1 MRKIK
6 YLKLKLIFIAVFA
19 LSIQNSATAQTN
31 TGTTIGQFLL
41 IEPSARLA
49 GMGNV
54 GAAMFDEISAL
65 YFNPASS
72 GLLQNSGVI
81 FSHANWLAGISYD
94 YSIIAIKTKNIG
106 TFFLSI
112 TYLNSGEIDVRT
124 VEKPLGTG
132 EKYRVTN
139 FALGIG
145 YGFKITD
152 KFSTGLQINYIQETI
167 WHSSLWAVALNIGI
181 IYELGNNLFLGTSIS
196 NFGTRG
202 KYEGWDLRV
211 RYDPDPRKYGDNS
224 NLPAELFTEKFS
236 LPLLFRIGLSYQLNV
251 SSSIGTKFSIEAH
264 HPSDNTESL
273 SFGGEIKFFDV
284 FSARAGYQKLFQK
297 DSEVGLTAGAGL
309 QYPIAKYVFKLD
321 YAWADHGRLGSTQKF
336 SIGIEF

>member
-1 MRKIK
+1 MKK
-6 YLKLKLIFIAVFA
+6 FKNFKLKLIIIVVLA
-19 LSIQNSATAQTN
+19 LFCQNFMMAQTN

-41 IEPSARLA
+41 IEPSARLT

-54 GAAMFDEISAL
+54 GAAMFDEITSI

-72 GLLQNSGVI
+72 GLFRNSGAI
-81 FSHANWLAGISYD
+81 FSHANWFAGISYD
-94 YSIIAIKTKNIG
+94 YSVIAIKTKKIG
-106 TFFLSI
+106 TFFLSF

-132 EKYRVTN
+132 EKYGVTN

-152 KFSTGLQINYIQETI
+152 KFSTGFQINYIQETI
-167 WHSSLWAVALNIGI
+167 WHSSLWALALNIGI
-181 IYELGNNLFLGTSIS
+181 IYELGNNFFLGASIS

-224 NLPAELFTEKFS
+224 SLPAELFTEKFS
-236 LPLLFRIGLSYQLNV
+236 LPLLFRIGLSYQIDI
-251 SSSIGTKFSIEAH
+251 SSSIVTKFSIEAH

-297 DSEVGLTAGAGL
+297 DSEVGLTAGGGL
-309 QYPIAKYVFKLD
+309 QYPVAKYVFKFD
-321 YAWADHGRLGSTQKF
+321 YAWADHNRLGAIQKF